1 MKKILLILIFILNF
15 TFVPANA
22 DEVVTN
28 ITTTQEEEEVS
39 FDVPSDLP
47 QGFHSAAVDLTDP
60 DTGEVTTQE
69 VFFCKDSAGEIQ
81 WDNQCLDLA
90 PVVDPATLEEVKD
103 VKDLPTYSPISEP
116 EKTAEAQVAGF
127 TALSV
132 LSVGGAVAAASGA
145 VSAGVSGTSTGSG
158 TSGASGG
165 ATRGGGTSSSGSR
178 PSGGGEARRPD
189 ENEDTLAV
197 FGASNDADGGDGGRG
212 SGGDGRDGGGPS
224 SGVKSK
230 RKNSFDLLLDQT
242 THAGLGDMSITWRAP
257 FTQLVDSTFLTS
269 SIKSA
274 RLSPLFA
281 KILLDA
287 SYLRAMVGSISI
299 LAILFGLFIGFQSL
313 ISSHAQPMPPSWTLM
328 AAMAILALFDSFA
341 GLLSTLIF
349 VVGVLVSGNVDSLSH
364 VLTIFTYA
372 AICASPAIMAGSFR
386 PLRRRVGRSE
396 HLWER
401 GIDYVLAALL
411 TGWTV
416 SKFIGVLNIIAAK
429 QLPIAGHASEIGIAI
444 GIAVIIR
451 MVLEDISTYLYPQRV
466 SQLSLALPQPPLS
479 QQYISLLLK
488 AGVFALIMTTF
499 VGFNLQLL
507 FGTIF
512 FILPNIL
519 KLSTASVLPKSRVVN
534 YVIPKGAIRIVAMTV
549 IGTLF
554 AALSKSIFTNPRD
567 FITWGFVLLSLPS
580 FVFSML
586 ELISNE
592 QGAFSLKNGSR
603 SKWVYRFG
611 GVGVLYLIT
620 QIVIGKD
627 IVELIKQLF
636 GVA

>member
-1 MKKILLILIFILNF
+1 
-15 TFVPANA
+15 
-22 DEVVTN
+22 
-28 ITTTQEEEEVS
+28 
-39 FDVPSDLP
+39 
-47 QGFHSAAVDLTDP
+47 
-60 DTGEVTTQE
+60 
-69 VFFCKDSAGEIQ
+69 
-81 WDNQCLDLA
+81 
-90 PVVDPATLEEVKD
+90 
-103 VKDLPTYSPISEP
+103 
-116 EKTAEAQVAGF
+116 
-127 TALSV
+127 
-132 LSVGGAVAAASGA
+132 
-145 VSAGVSGTSTGSG
+145 
-158 TSGASGG
+158 
-165 ATRGGGTSSSGSR
+165 
-178 PSGGGEARRPD
+178 
-189 ENEDTLAV
+189 
-197 FGASNDADGGDGGRG
+197 
-212 SGGDGRDGGGPS
+212 
-224 SGVKSK
+224 
-230 RKNSFDLLLDQT
+230 
-242 THAGLGDMSITWRAP
+242 
-257 FTQLVDSTFLTS
+257 
-269 SIKSA
+269 
-274 RLSPLFA
+274 
-281 KILLDA
+281 
-287 SYLRAMVGSISI
+287 
-299 LAILFGLFIGFQSL
+299 
-313 ISSHAQPMPPSWTLM
+313 
-328 AAMAILALFDSFA
+328 
-341 GLLSTLIF
+341 
-349 VVGVLVSGNVDSLSH
+349 VGVLVSGNVDSLSH

-416 SKFIGVLNIIAAK
+416 SKFIRVLNIIAAK

-519 KLSTASVLPKSRVVN
+519 KISTASVLPKSRVVN

-554 AALSKSIFTNPRD
+554 AALSKSIFANPRD

-586 ELISNE
+586 ELISND
-592 QGAFSLKNGSR
+592 QGAFSLKNGNR